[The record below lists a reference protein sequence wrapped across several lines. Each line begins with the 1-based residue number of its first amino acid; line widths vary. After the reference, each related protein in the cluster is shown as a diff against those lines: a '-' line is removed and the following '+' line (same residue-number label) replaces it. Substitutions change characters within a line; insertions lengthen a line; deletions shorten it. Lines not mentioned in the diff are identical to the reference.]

1 MPATCDTVDAAPS
14 LGVVQETML
23 ITLWARARE
32 SRRTDAIV
40 RDEHAERVAA
50 RISHDLSRFE
60 GGWKS
65 QVGVAVRDRWI
76 DGLVRRHLDER
87 GETTIVNLGAGLDTR
102 FLRLADDRAR
112 WIEID
117 LPDAMSARR
126 SLMPASTRNVQIDG
140 DAREDAWL
148 EEIARLNP
156 RPTLLIAEGVL
167 MFFEREQ
174 VRRVLD
180 GFAAACPGAGL
191 IFDLIGPLMVR
202 WPRLHDTLPRTR
214 ARFRWGFGSWAELH
228 ELGRRWE
235 VVSTRS
241 MLNEAPHRWGWMR
254 ACRFVPP
261 LRRQFVVVQGRAAS

>member
-1 MPATCDTVDAAPS
+1 MPALSERTLCAPP

-32 SRRTDAIV
+32 SKRSDAIV

-50 RISHDLSRFE
+50 ALPYDVSRFD

-76 DGLVRRHLDER
+76 DARVREHLDR
-87 GETTIVNLGAGLDTR
+87 HGETTIVNLGAGLDTR
-102 FLRLADDRAR
+102 FLRLADDRTR

-117 LPDAMSARR
+117 LPDAMAARR
-126 SLMPASTRNVQIDG
+126 SLVPPSTGNLQIEC
-140 DAREDAWL
+140 DARAGDWIDRVAAES
-148 EEIARLNP
+148 P

-167 MFFEREQ
+167 MFFERDEVMQ
-174 VRRVLD
+174 LLD
-180 GFAAACPGAGL
+180 RFASSCPGATL

-214 ARFRWGFGSWAELH
+214 AAFRWGFRSRADLDS
-228 ELGRRWE
+228 LGHHW
-235 VVSTRS
+235 SIHCARS
-241 MLNEAPHRWGWMR
+241 MLDEAPERWRWMR
-254 ACRFVPP
+254 ACRYMPF
-261 LRRQFVVVQGRAAS
+261 LRRQFVVVHGQADP